1 MKQKSIVIQY
11 IIFSFIAV
19 LLLLILTLF
28 VNPNNSNLSIFDK
41 SIIGIFFIISCLI
54 GISLTNNPGWIK
66 RLLKNQ
72 FQKTSN
78 NKTKKNVRKREGHH
92 PDCYKFKLHTI
103 EIKNK
108 KYCTGCLGI
117 SIGGIISI
125 ILMIIYIINNVKIPL
140 DILSYLVISGF
151 IIIGLVFIEI
161 MLNRRKIFT
170 HILLNSLLVISFF
183 IIVVGITEI
192 TGSIIYGIICIILSF
207 LWLDTRILIS
217 NRHHKLLCNNC
228 DKSCKMY

>member
-1 MKQKSIVIQY
+1 LKQKSIVIQY

-28 VNPNNSNLSIFDK
+28 VNPNNTNLSIFDK
-41 SIIGIFFIISCLI
+41 SIIGILFIISCLI

-92 PDCYKFKLHTI
+92 PDCDKFNMHTI

-117 SIGGIISI
+117 SIGCIISI
-125 ILMIIYIINNVKIPL
+125 ILMIFYILNNVKISS
-140 DILSYLVISGF
+140 DILSYLVTLGF
-151 IIIGLVFIEI
+151 IILGLVFIEI
-161 MLNRRKIFT
+161 MINRRKIFA
-170 HILLNSLLVISFF
+170 HIFLNSLLVISFF
-183 IIVVGITEI
+183 LIVVGIFEI

-207 LWLDTRILIS
+207 LWLDTRIQLS
-217 NRHHKLLCNNC
+217 NYHHKKICINCN
-228 DKSCKMY
+228 KSCKMY